1 MPMPSWASLGDGARW
16 WWSRQQRQIADG
28 LNACTAL
35 LNSCEREI
43 DDQRRAHTV
52 QRIVWGLAA
61 ASVVSLWAWHALQR
75 HDDGMLPTADRITVS
90 SEPGVG
96 GVGSLGSKRETGND
110 QTTQT
115 PHRKPCRR
123 NVGDQTTQVS
133 VTQTT
138 QGTQTLRT
146 EPSDRPSC
154 PICYTEFGEG
164 YAEARCRPMA
174 STCGHVLCEDCVG
187 RLQTDRNSLFVECP
201 SCKNNYVGMV
211 SQTWRRL
218 YMR

>member
-1 MPMPSWASLGDGARW
+1 MPMPSWATLGDGARW
-16 WWSRQQRQIADG
+16 WWSRQQRQIADN

-35 LNSCEREI
+35 LNSCKREV
-43 DDQRRAHTV
+43 DDQRWAYAV

-61 ASVVSLWAWHALQR
+61 ASVISLWAWHALQR
-75 HDDGMLPTADRITVS
+75 HDDGMLQSADRITIS

-96 GVGSLGSKRETGND
+96 GVGSFGRTRKTVCD

-115 PHRKPCRR
+115 PHRKRR
-123 NVGDQTTQVS
+123 RSVGDQTTQAS

-138 QGTQTLRT
+138 QETQTRRT
-146 EPSDRPSC
+146 EPSDRLSC

-164 YAEARCRPMA
+164 DAETRCRPMA

-187 RLQTDRNSLFVECP
+187 RLQTDRGSLFVECP